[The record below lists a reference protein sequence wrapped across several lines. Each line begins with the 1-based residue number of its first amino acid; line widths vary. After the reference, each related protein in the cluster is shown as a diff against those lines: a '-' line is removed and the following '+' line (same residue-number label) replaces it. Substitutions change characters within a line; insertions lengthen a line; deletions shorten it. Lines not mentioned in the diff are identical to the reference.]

1 MAPAGT
7 DETREERRSPHWR
20 VHEIGVMVMLLAQ
33 LAGLIWGAA
42 TLKSGVDQTAAV
54 VSELRAIV
62 DRVDERQRRGE
73 IEDARRDGRMD
84 AIQGMLTEL
93 QKRVR

>member
-1 MAPAGT
+1 
-7 DETREERRSPHWR
+7 
-20 VHEIGVMVMLLAQ
+20 MLLVQ

-42 TLKSGVDQTAAV
+42 TLKNGVDQTAAV
-54 VSELRAIV
+54 VRELRGV
-62 DRVDERQRRGE
+62 VNRVDERQRSGE
-73 IEDARRDGRMD
+73 IDDARRDGRMD